1 MSALVCPSVQAA
13 VRRWGP
19 VVAWAAVIF
28 AFSSIPSLGTG
39 LETWDFVLRKIAH
52 ATEFA
57 ILAALLV
64 RALRHTGWAVAIAI
78 AYAISDEIHQSFVS
92 SRQGSPRDVGIDA
105 VGVVVGALLASRWW
119 RDDPSGLAG

>member
-1 MSALVCPSVQAA
+1 MQAA

-28 AFSSIPSLGTG
+28 ALSSIPSLGTG
-39 LETWDFVLRKIAH
+39 LGTWDLVLRKIVH

-64 RALRHTGWAVAIAI
+64 RALRDAGWAIAI
-78 AYAISDEIHQSFVS
+78 GIAYAASDEIHQSFVPG
-92 SRQGSPRDVGIDA
+92 RQASPWDVGIDS
-105 VGVVVGALLASRWW
+105 VGVVIGALLASRRWH
-119 RDDPSGLAG
+119 DDPSGLAG

>member
-1 MSALVCPSVQAA
+1 MQAT

-28 AFSSIPSLGTG
+28 VLSSIPGLGTG
-39 LETWDFVLRKIAH
+39 LGTWDLVLRKLAH

-64 RALRHTGWAVAIAI
+64 RAVRDPRWAVAIGV
-78 AYAISDEIHQSFVS
+78 AYAITDEIHQSFVS
-92 SRQGSPRDVGIDA
+92 GRHGAPLDVVIDSAGVA
-105 VGVVVGALLASRWW
+105 VGAFLASRY
-119 RDDPSGLAG
+119 RR